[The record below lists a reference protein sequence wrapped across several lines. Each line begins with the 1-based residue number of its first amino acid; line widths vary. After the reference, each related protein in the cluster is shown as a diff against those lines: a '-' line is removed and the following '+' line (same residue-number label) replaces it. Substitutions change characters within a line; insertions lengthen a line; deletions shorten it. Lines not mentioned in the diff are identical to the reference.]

1 MSQLNNRL
9 GAVGLGPPHEQAYR
23 YLIREGQSRSVR
35 QVASGLGVSPRV
47 ARDLLRALEYQA
59 LVTRI
64 PTRPHGYSASPP
76 QLALES
82 LVNQRHEELA
92 QIRLFAEELQSEFRK
107 TSESSSAAD
116 LVEVIVGREQIMRY
130 YTHLVQTVKVQFDGL
145 TKPPYVAGDD
155 TDHLLHAQ
163 QAGIRRGVR
172 CRSVYEGE
180 ALEGAVTLALAER
193 SMDLGEEARVI
204 GGLPMKLALFDR
216 RIGFVPL
223 KLAEPGLGAL
233 VVHPS
238 PLLDALIALFESIWA
253 RAVPLQPRPDGQ
265 PRDELNDRSRQVLLL
280 MSAGLKDESI
290 ARATGMSRRTV
301 QKHVTSIMGLLG
313 ARTRFQAALL
323 ARERGWVGNAQTIFE
338 PGSPELS
345 ACSSTGSAVHLRR
358 CGIGTGAPGR
368 QEGGRPGTARRS
380 SAPPGRCRAAGRA
393 RGVVPVRR
401 SCLGW
406 SPCTVG
412 GCEGE

>member
-1 MSQLNNRL
+1 L
-9 GAVGLGPPHEQAYR
+9 
-23 YLIREGQSRSVR
+23 
-35 QVASGLGVSPRV
+35 RV
-47 ARDLLRALEYQA
+47 LESQA
-59 LVTRI
+59 LVTRTPI
-64 PTRPHGYSASPP
+64 RPHGYSASPP
-76 QLALES
+76 ELALES

-92 QIRLFAEELQSEFRK
+92 QIRLLAEELQSEFRK
-107 TSESSSAAD
+107 ASESSSAAD
-116 LVEVIVGREQIMRY
+116 LVEVIVGRDQLMRY
-130 YTHLVQTVKVQFDGL
+130 YTHLVQTAKVQFDGL

-155 TDHLLHAQ
+155 TNHILRAQ

-172 CRSVYEGE
+172 SRSVYEGE
-180 ALEGAVTLALAER
+180 ALEEAVTLALAER

-223 KLAEPGLGAL
+223 TLAEPGLGAL

-253 RAVPLQPRPDGQ
+253 RAVPLQSRRDGQ
-265 PRDELNDRSRQVLLL
+265 PSGELNERSRQVLLL

-323 ARERGWVGNAQTIFE
+323 ARERGWVGSN
-338 PGSPELS
+338 
-345 ACSSTGSAVHLRR
+345 V
-358 CGIGTGAPGR
+358 
-368 QEGGRPGTARRS
+368 ARLVQDR
-380 SAPPGRCRAAGRA
+380 
-393 RGVVPVRR
+393 
-401 SCLGW
+401 L
-406 SPCTVG
+406 
-412 GCEGE
+412 